1 MKKLVL
7 FSLSI
12 LLSLQTVFSQTSD
25 TTVFEA
31 PELPAY
37 PLLNLCQ
44 AERHSGWTVDSVRNC
59 GELNLMRLISQNIQY
74 PEAARAGNIQGTVVL
89 RLKIEKEGRASQ
101 IEVIKDIG
109 GGCGPEVL
117 RVVRSLDSLGLRW
130 APATN
135 AGLAVRSY
143 KILPFKFKLAE
154 ALPYVLTAAG
164 DTVYTSMDRQP
175 EFQGG
180 LEALYSYLLANTT
193 YPKAYADSCK
203 AGVIEC
209 SLLVRPNGKVS
220 IQEQLDFNNLGFD
233 FQFSAIQLLNRTEGK
248 WQPAT
253 YKDKAVPTTTT
264 VRVLFKSDKAGCKTS
279 NEQFDKAML
288 LADEAAILNESG
300 DTAGAIKKF
309 SEALVLD
316 PKNTELLYYRGTLY
330 FNSEQKEAACQDYN
344 QIKTLLG
351 YTWFEQVRRLLC
363 GW

>member
-7 FSLSI
+7 FSLSFV
-12 LLSLQTVFSQTSD
+12 LSLQTVFSQISD

-74 PEAARAGNIQGTVVL
+74 PEAARTGNIQGTVVL

-135 AGLAVRSY
+135 AGQAVRSY
-143 KILPFKFKLAE
+143 KILPFKFKLTE

-180 LEALYSYLLANTT
+180 LEALYAYLLNNTT

-253 YKDKAVPTTTT
+253 YKEQAVPTTTT

-344 QIKTLLG
+344 QIKSLLG